1 MKVPCR
7 WLAEYVEIDL
17 TEDAIHRLA
26 ERLTLAGVEVEGI
39 VRIGALRN
47 AVVGR
52 VLSCDPLPD
61 SDHLQLCEVDL
72 GDHSAQIVCGAPNAA
87 AGMVV
92 PVVTPGGVLPGG
104 LTIDRRTL
112 RGQVSEGMICSKE
125 ELGLEE
131 RSEGI
136 WPLSEALG
144 LAPGT
149 PLDEQLE
156 HDDFILDIKVPSNR
170 PDCASVYGIAREVAA
185 LLNRPL
191 ARLDTRVNETLPE
204 TATILQV
211 EIEDERDTPR
221 YCAKVCAGVKIGP
234 SPLRLQH
241 RLIKAGMRP
250 LSNVIDITNYVM
262 LELGHPL
269 HPFDADRLNGPIH
282 IRRATAG
289 EPFRTLD
296 GVNRHLSPEALLITD
311 RDGGIALAGVMG
323 GERSEITETTSRI
336 LLEIASFF
344 GHRIRLSARSV
355 GLRSEASQR
364 FERGLNPA
372 SIPFVA
378 QRASHLLQQITGCR
392 VNRGLAEAYPA
403 PAKPR
408 SIILRPQRAAEL
420 LGLSVD
426 TADCTELLD
435 RLQLPTSVENGALR
449 VEVPDHRV
457 DLEREVDLIEEI
469 GRVYG
474 YDRWI
479 AQPPRPVLR
488 VGRKDRTERVKDHVR
503 DALVGLGLSEIITD
517 GFDNRPW
524 RELIGGSD
532 EDLVQ
537 ISNPM
542 TRDQA
547 ALRDSLI
554 PDLLNVVETNLRQ
567 GVDGGMLF
575 EWSRTFSTADGERET
590 LGGVLFGRTGR
601 PLRGKEMVSLPL
613 AKGLLDALFLH
624 LQLEPVDTITDV
636 ETPAFLHPFRSVWF
650 AHNGQRIGFLGALDP
665 ALSDQFAL
673 RVPIVLFE
681 FSASCL
687 IDQAEQ
693 ANRYRKVSTFPTSK
707 RDLSVSA
714 PRDLPEATVRKQLL
728 KEPAIQS
735 ALLYDLY
742 QGDPIPPDQKSL
754 TYELTFRAV
763 DHTLTDAEVA
773 SAVQRTAEKLA
784 SLGVHVRD
792 R

>member
-1 MKVPCR
+1 MKAPCR
-7 WLAEYVEIDL
+7 WLAEYVAIDL
-17 TEDAIHRLA
+17 TEDAINRLA
-26 ERLTLAGVEVEGI
+26 ERLTLAGLEVEDV
-39 VRIGALRN
+39 VRVGLLKN

-52 VLSCDPLPD
+52 VLSCDPLPE
-61 SDHLQLCEVDL
+61 SDHLQLCGVDL
-72 GDHSAQIVCGAPNAA
+72 GDHTAQIVCGAPNVAT
-87 AGMVV
+87 GMVV

-104 LTIDRRTL
+104 MSIDRRTL
-112 RGQVSEGMICSKE
+112 RGHVSEGMICSKE

-136 WPLSEALG
+136 WPFPEALG
-144 LAPGT
+144 LTPGT

-170 PDCASVYGIAREVAA
+170 PDCASVYGIAREIAA
-185 LLNRPL
+185 LVNRPL

-204 TATILQV
+204 TTAIVQI
-211 EIEDERDTPR
+211 EIEDQRDTPR
-221 YCAKVCAGVKIGP
+221 YCAKVCADVKIKP

-269 HPFDADRLNGPIH
+269 HPFDADRLNGPIR
-282 IRRATAG
+282 IRRATVG

-296 GVNRHLSPEALLITD
+296 GVDRQLSPEALLIAD

-323 GERSEITETTSRI
+323 GERSEITATTSRI

-344 GHRIRLSARSV
+344 GHRIRLSARAA

-378 QRASHLLQQITGCR
+378 QRASHLLQQMTGCR
-392 VNRGLAEAYPA
+392 VHRGVAEAYPS
-403 PAKPR
+403 PEKPR
-408 SIILRPQRAAEL
+408 PIVLRPQRAAAL
-420 LGLSVD
+420 LGLSID
-426 TADCTELLD
+426 TADCVELLG
-435 RLQLPTSVENGALR
+435 RLQLPATVEKEKLR

-474 YDRWI
+474 YDRWT

-488 VGRKDRTERVKDHVR
+488 VGRKDRTERVKDLVR
-503 DALVGLGLSEIITD
+503 DTLVGLGMSEVITD
-517 GFDNRPW
+517 GFDNRFW

-532 EDLVQ
+532 EHLVR

-575 EWSRTFSTADGERET
+575 EWSRTFSTSEGERET

-613 AKGLLDALFLH
+613 AKGILDTLFLR
-624 LQLEPVDTITDV
+624 LQLERVEAMTD
-636 ETPAFLHPFRSVWF
+636 EEMPPFLHPFRSVGF

-665 ALSDQFAL
+665 ALIEQFAL

-681 FSASCL
+681 FMASCL
-687 IDQAEQ
+687 TDHAEK
-693 ANRYRKVSTFPTSK
+693 ANRYRRVSTFPTSK

-714 PRDLPEATVRKQLL
+714 PRDLPEATVRSQLL
-728 KEPAIQS
+728 EEPAIQS

-773 SAVQRTAEKLA
+773 AAVRRTAERLA
-784 SLGVHVRD
+784 PMGVHVRD
-792 R
+792 Q